1 MTERRFYFTIKA
13 ANVFECVEA
22 SSLTEAKAIAAE
34 SWLPWWS
41 EIEWLNSEQEP
52 ING

>member
-22 SSLTEAKAIAAE
+22 SSLTEAKAIAVDT
-34 SWLPWWS
+34 WLPWWS
-41 EIEWLNSEQEP
+41 EIEWLNSEQEL